1 MSKTETYIAVLR
13 GINVSGKN
21 MIKMPALITSMEK
34 IGFKN
39 VRSYLQSGNLI
50 FESEEREL
58 AEFEEKI
65 KAEIVQSFG
74 LDVPVL
80 VLSSKEVLKVR
91 NENPFVKM
99 GGVDE
104 TKLHVTFLAEVAEK
118 TNVDKID
125 AGKYAPDEFIVE
137 GKVIYL
143 FCPGGYGNTKLTNNF
158 FEGKFKIMATTRNWN
173 TVNKLVEMGEK

>member
-1 MSKTETYIAVLR
+1 MSKMETYIAVLR

-50 FESEEREL
+50 FENEGREL
-58 AEFEEKI
+58 ADFEEKI
-65 KAEIVQSFG
+65 KAEIAQSFG

-80 VLSSKEVLKVR
+80 VLNSKEILRVR
-91 NENPFVKM
+91 NENPFVKTEEI
-99 GGVDE
+99 DE
-104 TKLHVTFLAEVAEK
+104 KKLHVTFLSGVPEK
-118 TNVDKID
+118 INIDQID
-125 AGKYAPDEFIVE
+125 AGKYAPDEFIVD
-137 GKVIYL
+137 GKAIYL

-158 FEGKFKIMATTRNWN
+158 FESKLKMTATTRNWN